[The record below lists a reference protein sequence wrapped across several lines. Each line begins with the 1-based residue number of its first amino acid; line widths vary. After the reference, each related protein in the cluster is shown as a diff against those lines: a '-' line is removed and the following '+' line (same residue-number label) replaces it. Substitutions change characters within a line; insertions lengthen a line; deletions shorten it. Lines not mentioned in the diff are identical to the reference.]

1 MTIDQYIKLKQ
12 ITYLQAARDLG
23 TDYTTVYRW
32 INKSSMP
39 RPAMLKKIR
48 LWSDG
53 AVTANDFAT

>member
-1 MTIDQYIKLKQ
+1 MKIDQYIKLKQ
-12 ITYLQAARDLG
+12 ITYLQAAKDLS

-32 INKSSMP
+32 IHKGSMP
-39 RPAMLKKIR
+39 RPSMLKKIR